1 MNPNGRI
8 PTINDDGFVLW
19 ESNAVV
25 RYLCRRYGNG
35 SLLPGTD
42 QEYAIADQWME
53 WHKSTAYPDYIDLFW
68 AIVRTEPALRDAER
82 VAALALSVG
91 AALQRLDAHLANKTH
106 IVGDRL
112 TMADIPYGPLA
123 HRYFQLDVARPD
135 LPNLKMWYE
144 RLCKRPAYKT
154 HVMFAY
160 GNTPAEWYMRERG
173 LPVEGK
179 D

>member
-1 MNPNGRI
+1 MLEVWGRR
-8 PTINDDGFVLW
+8 NA
-19 ESNAVV
+19 SNV
-25 RYLCRRYGNG
+25 
-35 SLLPGTD
+35 
-42 QEYAIADQWME
+42 
-53 WHKSTAYPDYIDLFW
+53 
-68 AIVRTEPALRDAER
+68 
-82 VAALALSVG
+82 
-91 AALQRLDAHLANKTH
+91 RLDAHLANRTH
-106 IVGDRL
+106 IVDDRL

-154 HVMFAY
+154 HVMFEY

-179 D
+179 GPSQPCKPRRIVEGVELSATE